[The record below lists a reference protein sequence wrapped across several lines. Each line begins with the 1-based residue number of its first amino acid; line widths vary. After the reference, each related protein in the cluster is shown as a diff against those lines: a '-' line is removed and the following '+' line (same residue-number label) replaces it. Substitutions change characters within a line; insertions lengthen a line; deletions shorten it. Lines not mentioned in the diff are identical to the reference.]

1 MENVYRTTKCFGVNG
16 QGQIKGAFPK
26 GFIDWIKKMG
36 WWKDRR
42 CYLCSGMISDSD
54 AMKVDVRKE
63 VFEKLGIPTNNTNFL
78 IIDAK
83 DTSLPSESFDW
94 VMIDPPYTKIL
105 ARDYYDTEKYYH
117 GINAFTKEAERIC
130 KKGGLILTLSYEI
143 PKRIK
148 NCDFLA
154 VVGVYT
160 VPFTGYMRCF
170 TVSKK
175 PTQEGL
181 G

>member
-1 MENVYRTTKCFGVNG
+1 MSEQFDVYRTTKCFGVNG
-16 QGQIKGAFPK
+16 QGKIKGAFPK
-26 GFIDWIKKMG
+26 GFIKWIKEMG
-36 WWKDRR
+36 WWREQNR
-42 CYLCSGMISDSD
+42 VYLCSGMANEFDDKAHAI
-54 AMKVDVRKE
+54 MVDVRKE
-63 VFEKLGIPTNNTNFL
+63 VNPSL
-78 IIDAK
+78 IEDAAH
-83 DTSLPSESFDW
+83 TSLPSEQFNW

-105 ARDYYDTEKYYH
+105 AKEYYGTDKNYH
-117 GINAFTKEAERIC
+117 GINAFTKEAERLC
-130 KKGGLILTLSYEI
+130 RPNGLILTLTYEI

-154 VVGVYT
+154 VCGIYT

-175 PTQEGL
+175 RVVEKSG